1 MGRRATANNT
11 VIFMRRGRTVK
22 SSRGAYFTVFTR
34 ANASSARARRGGMID
49 DRQRI
54 VAPEVDADGGQLEV

>member
-1 MGRRATANNT
+1 
-11 VIFMRRGRTVK
+11 MRRGRTVK

-34 ANASSARARRGGMID
+34 ANASSARTRAGMID

-54 VAPEVDADGGQLEV
+54 VAPEVDADGGKLGV